1 MDDLEA
7 EKGEELKDLEVS
19 LKYGTR
25 RNIFWG
31 LPITIHDK
39 IELRE
44 KTKERVDKIE
54 KLRRKKETELENF
67 SNIDNDAIHL
77 LVEIY
82 IDKKDRKEE
91 LILIIEIKL
100 KKINISEKTIKAIRS
115 QIIGHSSLSIYDF

>member
-31 LPITIHDK
+31 LPITTHDK

-67 SNIDNDAIHL
+67 SNIDNDAIDL

-91 LILIIEIKL
+91 LILIIEIKF
-100 KKINISEKTIKAIRS
+100 KK
-115 QIIGHSSLSIYDF
+115 

>member
-25 RNIFWG
+25 RNIFWW

>member
-25 RNIFWG
+25 SNIFWG

-82 IDKKDRKEE
+82 IDKKEE